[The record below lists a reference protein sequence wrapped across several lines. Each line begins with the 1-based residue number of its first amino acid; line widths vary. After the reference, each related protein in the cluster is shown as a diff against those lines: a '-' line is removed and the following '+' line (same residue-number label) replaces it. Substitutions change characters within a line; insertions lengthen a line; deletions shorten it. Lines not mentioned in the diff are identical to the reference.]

1 MAVQLFRIDDRL
13 IHGQVVIGWAKPL
26 NCQRIVLCDNDV
38 AINEWER
45 KLYTSCISEKMES
58 LFFTTKQTAS
68 YLSDNGHDQKRTIV
82 LLKSPKDALE
92 VIDSG
97 YKPLAVN
104 LGGLH
109 YAPERKEY
117 LPYIFLSKE
126 DISDLKSITS
136 KGIPIFCQDIP
147 TGKKYNIAQLIAR
160 G

>member
-13 IHGQVVIGWAKPL
+13 IHGQVVIGWAKSL

-45 KLYTSCISEKMES
+45 ELYTSSLLEKMES
-58 LFFTTKQTAS
+58 FFFTTKQTAS

-82 LLKSPKDALE
+82 LVKSPKIVLE

-97 YKPLAVN
+97 YKPLVVN

-109 YAPERKEY
+109 HTPERQKY
-117 LPYIFLSKE
+117 LPYIYLSKE
-126 DISDLKSITS
+126 EIGDLKSITS
-136 KGIPIFCQDIP
+136 RGIPVFCQDIP
-147 TGKKYNIAQLIAR
+147 TGKKYNIDQLIK
-160 G
+160 